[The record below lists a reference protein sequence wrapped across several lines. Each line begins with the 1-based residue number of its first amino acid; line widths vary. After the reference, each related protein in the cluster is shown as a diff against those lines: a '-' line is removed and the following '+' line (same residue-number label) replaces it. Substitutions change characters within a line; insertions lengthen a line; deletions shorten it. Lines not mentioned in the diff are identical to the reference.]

1 VLSAGSRI
9 KAARDAA
16 GLSQDALAKALG
28 TSRQRVIG
36 WEIHGQQP
44 GKRNRVKLARLFG
57 GQPEDWHDERPQWN
71 GDLQAERAALDERMT
86 ELEERQAE
94 FLTRIE
100 RLQAAVER
108 LRPVANG
115 Q

>member
-28 TSRQRVIG
+28 TSRQRIIG
-36 WEIHGQQP
+36 WEVHGQQP
-44 GKRNRVKLARLFG
+44 GKTNRVKLARLFG

-71 GDLQAERAALDERMT
+71 GDLQAEHAALDER
-86 ELEERQAE
+86 LRVVEERQVE
-94 FLTRIE
+94 IE
-100 RLQAAVER
+100 AQLRELVAALER
-108 LRPVANG
+108 LRPAANG
-115 Q
+115 H